1 MSTNVTHP
9 HQTLRVTEVSK
20 IQGTDI
26 VDDAGN
32 SVRALRIWGSDGT
45 AGAPTLEIVVSAETA
60 EALRITTPELV
71 F

>member
-1 MSTNVTHP
+1 MTTTVTHP

-20 IQGTDI
+20 IQVTDI
-26 VDDAGN
+26 VDDAGT

-45 AGAPTLEIVVSAETA
+45 DIAPTLEIIVSAATA
-60 EALRITTPELV
+60 DTLRIMTPELV